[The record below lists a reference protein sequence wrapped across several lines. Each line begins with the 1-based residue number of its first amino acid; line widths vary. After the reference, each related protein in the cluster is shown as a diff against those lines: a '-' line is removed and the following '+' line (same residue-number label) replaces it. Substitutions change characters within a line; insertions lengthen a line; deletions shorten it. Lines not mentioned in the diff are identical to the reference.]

1 VGGTW
6 RPVLLVDAMLQV
18 TMTPVGTVR
27 STRMVAQDDHWDSVV
42 SSIEVDPSQFD
53 ADALAALET
62 FSHLEVVYLFDR
74 VDPARVERGA
84 RHPRNN
90 AAWPKV
96 GIFAQRGKNRP
107 NRIGIT
113 VCRIDRVEGL
123 RIHVTGL
130 DAIEGTPVLD
140 LKPWVREF
148 GPRGEVRQ
156 PEWMDELMGAYW
168 DAYCDGVSSL
178 P

>member
-1 VGGTW
+1 
-6 RPVLLVDAMLQV
+6 MLQV

-27 STRMVAQDDHWDSVV
+27 STRTAAQDDHWDSVV
-42 SSIEVDPSQFD
+42 SSIEVDAAQFD

-62 FSHLEVVYLFDR
+62 FSHLEVLYLFDR
-74 VDPARVERGA
+74 VDPARIERGA

-90 AAWPKV
+90 TAWPKV

-107 NRIGIT
+107 NRIGTTI
-113 VCRIDRVEGL
+113 CCIDRVEGL

-130 DAIEGTPVLD
+130 DAIDGTPVLD

-156 PEWMDELMGAYW
+156 PDWMGELMGAYW
-168 DAYCDGVSSL
+168 SEDPRAG
-178 P
+178 PKGG